1 MKTQLF
7 SQFISALISQE
18 NGTFRKML
26 FKPGGGNHLMRFESE
41 TSVFKFLRQMW
52 TRPMSFMDNSDG

>member
-41 TSVFKFLRQMW
+41 TSVFQISQANVDAAYVFY
-52 TRPMSFMDNSDG
+52 G